1 MFIEINW
8 YIEEHTCPNP
18 VQNGV
23 FINDIIILK
32 TFDVILFVVA
42 FIAEYSSC
50 K

>member
-1 MFIEINW
+1 M
-8 YIEEHTCPNP
+8 EEHTCPNP

-32 TFDVILFVVA
+32 PFDTILFVVA
-42 FIAEYSSC
+42 FIAEYYNC